1 MAYRKERSIME
12 FTTEK
17 LIKAYIK
24 LRDAIAEKE
33 KEHKAELKGLHE
45 QLDLVEQELLVHCDK
60 AGGNISVPGVG
71 RVARRVSKQYWTSD
85 WESLYNII
93 KEHDAFHLLHQRIS
107 NKAMQQFLEENP
119 DVHPAGL
126 NLDSR
131 YAVTVTRAS

>member
-1 MAYRKERSIME
+1 ME
-12 FTTEK
+12 QFTTEK

-24 LRDAIAEKE
+24 IRDAIAEKE
-33 KEHKAELKGLHE
+33 KEHKAEIKALEE
-45 QLDLVEQELLVHCDK
+45 QLDMVQGELLTQCET

-85 WESLYNII
+85 WQSLYDVI

-119 DVHPAGL
+119 DVHPVGL

-131 YAVTVTRAS
+131 YAVTVTKTS

>member
-1 MAYRKERSIME
+1 ME
-12 FTTEK
+12 QFTTDK

-24 LRDAIAEKE
+24 IRDAIAEKE
-33 KEHKAELKGLHE
+33 KEHKAEIKALEE
-45 QLDLVEQELLVHCDK
+45 QLDMVQGELLTHCEA

-71 RVARRVSKQYWTSD
+71 QVSRRIAKNYWTSD
-85 WESLYNII
+85 WQSLYEVI

-119 DVHPAGL
+119 EVHPAGL

-131 YAVTVTRAS
+131 YAVTVRRAS

>member
-1 MAYRKERSIME
+1 ME
-12 FTTEK
+12 QFTTEK

-33 KEHKAELKGLHE
+33 KEHKAEVKALEE
-45 QLDLVEQELLVHCDK
+45 QLDMLQGELLTQCEA

-71 RVARRVSKQYWTSD
+71 RVARRVAKNYWTSD
-85 WESLYNII
+85 WQSLYSVI

-119 DVHPAGL
+119 EVHPAGL

>member
-1 MAYRKERSIME
+1 MAYRKERSYME
-12 FTTEK
+12 FNTDQ

-24 LRDAIAEKE
+24 IRDAIAEKE
-33 KEHKAELKGLHE
+33 KEHKAEIKVLE
-45 QLDLVEQELLVHCDK
+45 DQLDVVQQELLAHCEK

-71 RVARRVSKQYWTSD
+71 RVARRVAKQYWTSD
-85 WESLYNII
+85 WDSLYQVI
-93 KEHDAFHLLHQRIS
+93 KEHDAFYLLHQRIS

>member
-1 MAYRKERSIME
+1 MDQ

-24 LRDAIAEKE
+24 IRDAIAEKE
-33 KEHKAELKGLHE
+33 KEHKAEIKGLEE
-45 QLDLVEQELLVHCDK
+45 QLDMVQGELLAHCET

-71 RVARRVSKQYWTSD
+71 RVARRVAKQYWTSD
-85 WESLYNII
+85 WQSLYAVI

-119 DVHPAGL
+119 DIHPAGL
-126 NLDSR
+126 NLDSK
-131 YAVTVTRAS
+131 YAVTVTKAS